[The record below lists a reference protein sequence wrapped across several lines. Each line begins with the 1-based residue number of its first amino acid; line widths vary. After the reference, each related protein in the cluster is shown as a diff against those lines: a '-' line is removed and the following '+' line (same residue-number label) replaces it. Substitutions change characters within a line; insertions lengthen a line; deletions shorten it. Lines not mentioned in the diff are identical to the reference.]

1 MVIYIY
7 FVFASP
13 KNLSVSPPVE
23 KNDKFTGFHHLL
35 LDMAQNSFLMLS
47 FEPNLLF
54 RLPIFDK
61 A

>member
-7 FVFASP
+7 FVFGSP

-23 KNDKFTGFHHLL
+23 KNDKFTGFHLL
-35 LDMAQNSFLMLS
+35 IWLRNLFLMLS
-47 FEPNLLF
+47 FEQNLIF